1 MPMSERFLQ
10 YLRREQARL
19 ESLIDRETM
28 RPVPDRLLVA
38 RLNKLRL
45 AVRDQISEIEQA
57 PSDRKA
63 A

>member
-1 MPMSERFLQ
+1 MSERFLQ

-19 ESLIDRETM
+19 ESLIQHEKA

-38 RLNKLRL
+38 RLGKLVL
-45 AVRDQISEIEQA
+45 NVRDQISEIEDA